1 MRGNSRCSN
10 SNSTQTCGTL
20 FTSRNV
26 NSTSNNTN
34 LIPLG
39 NAYRPGLLL
48 QDNDGHNTG
57 SVRRVSSHRIRKQ
70 YRIARKTHPARVGA
84 VAAATAVKDQRGVR
98 GTLLEVYEPHNQ
110 ATSQWYAAYTY
121 VRSLRIGALRH

>member
-1 MRGNSRCSN
+1 MREKLSCVAATAILRKL
-10 SNSTQTCGTL
+10 CGTL

-57 SVRRVSSHRIRKQ
+57 SVRGVSSHRIRKQ
-70 YRIARKTHPARVGA
+70 Y
-84 VAAATAVKDQRGVR
+84 
-98 GTLLEVYEPHNQ
+98 
-110 ATSQWYAAYTY
+110 
-121 VRSLRIGALRH
+121 IG